1 MLAGCLESPAL
12 METLVRV
19 VETGSFS
26 GAAKQLR
33 VGRPATS
40 KCVKQ
45 LERRLGVRLL
55 THSTRDL
62 MPTEAG
68 QNFYE
73 RAAGPTRKPT
83 KPISRPA
90 APERALSVSCASA
103 LP

>member
-1 MLAGCLESPAL
+1 
-12 METLVRV
+12 METLIRV

-26 GAAKQLR
+26 EAAKRLR
-33 VGRPATS
+33 VGRPAAS

-73 RAAGPTRKPT
+73 RAVGPIRKPT
-83 KPISRPA
+83 RPISRPA
-90 APERALSVSCASA
+90 VPVRALSVSCAST